1 MKVLMIQ
8 TITVIMINVFYMIAA
23 TYVVNLHYLLFM
35 VMSMIAIHY
44 WGKEKYGCSI
54 IDDYYTDDF
63 DDPDN
68 DDSTGK
74 NVKII

>member
-1 MKVLMIQ
+1 
-8 TITVIMINVFYMIAA
+8 MINVFYMIAA

-35 VMSMIAIHY
+35 VMSMIAAHY
-44 WGKEKYGCSI
+44 WGKEKYGCGI